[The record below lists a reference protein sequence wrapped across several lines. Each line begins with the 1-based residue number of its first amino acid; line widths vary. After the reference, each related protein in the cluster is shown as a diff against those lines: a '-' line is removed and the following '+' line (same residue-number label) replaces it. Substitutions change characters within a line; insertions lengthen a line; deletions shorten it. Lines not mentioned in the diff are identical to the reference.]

1 MTADIALKSGR
12 YHAWITSLGGG
23 IRGLTWG
30 GKNLTDTYPV
40 GTPIPAACGIMLG
53 PWPNRTADG
62 IFSHRGHIYRL
73 PITEPERNNAIHGFI
88 GDVEWEVKAATPDS
102 AHLQHLL
109 EPRPGWPWRMRFDNY
124 YTLSDEGLECRS
136 VVTNMS
142 SHRIPFGFGVH
153 TYINAQDALLDEC
166 VLDVPAAA
174 RLPLDPDR
182 NLPCGPLTLVG
193 GTQFD
198 LQDRQLAGT
207 WLDDAFTVHPARKT
221 VCKVVNSAGVG
232 SQIWWDGSFGWVQVY
247 TAPNFPRRGRAIAI
261 EPMTCPPNALRT
273 GVDLIYLQPGEHWE
287 ASWGVAG
294 VGGEGKK

>member
-23 IRGLTWG
+23 IRGLTLG
-30 GKNLTDTYPV
+30 GKNLTDTYAA
-40 GTPIPAACGIMLG
+40 GTPVPLACGVMLG

-73 PITEPERNNAIHGFI
+73 PINEPERNNAIHGFI
-88 GDVEWEVKAATPDS
+88 GDAEWEVKAATPDS
-102 AHLQHLL
+102 AHLEYML
-109 EPRPGWPWRMRFDNY
+109 EPQSGWPWRMKFENHY
-124 YTLSDEGLECRS
+124 QLSDDGLACTTR
-136 VVTNMS
+136 VTNMS
-142 SHRIPFGFGVH
+142 RHHIPFGIGVH
-153 TYINAQDALLDEC
+153 TYINAQDAPLNDCILH
-166 VLDVPAAA
+166 VPASE

-182 NLPCGPLTLVG
+182 NLPCGPLTSVA

-198 LQDRQLAGT
+198 LQNRPLAGT
-207 WLDDAFTVHPARKT
+207 WLDDAFTVVKSAKIE
-221 VCKVVNSAGVG
+221 CSVVNSRNTG
-232 SQIWWDGSFGWVQVY
+232 SKLWFDESFGWVQVY
-247 TAPNFPRRGRAIAI
+247 TAPDFPGRGRAVAI

-273 GVDLIYLQPGEHWE
+273 GVGLIYLQPGEHWE